1 MKKSII
7 VIAAL
12 LATSTVAADTKA
24 YTKNKA
30 KGKIVL
36 SNETCDFSGSMN
48 RAYFYTKDHYTEEGC
63 WVDDDLTIFVQWEQ
77 EGDKRY
83 EKKIFTVVD
92 RW

>member
-1 MKKSII
+1 MKKLII
-7 VIAAL
+7 LIAAL
-12 LATSTVAADTKA
+12 LVTAPVAADTKA
-24 YTKNKA
+24 YAKNKA

-36 SNETCDFSGSMN
+36 TNETCEFAGLMN

-63 WVDDDLTIFVQWEQ
+63 WMDDDMTIFVQWKR

-83 EKKIFTVVD
+83 DKKIFTVVD